1 MSLKRQLFIASL
13 LMLLIPWTGLQFVLE
28 LDTALRE
35 QSSNQL
41 SAQASRI
48 ALALSNQLPV
58 TDSRETLYATT
69 LNRAPHIDGY
79 GDDWPGYDDTEAP
92 AEVTNEPI
100 QWQAAVHGS
109 ALYLLIRV
117 QAESPVYFDPGQP
130 DQPFEHLR
138 IYWQSRDGL
147 RERHIRTPAP
157 GPVVGWRPGRE
168 PAADYQITGVWQ
180 ATGRGYQLELQLPR
194 PDENSLFSFAIHRP
208 VPDSTA
214 TGSGQTLPV
223 AGPAVNPRM
232 PRLITRLPRLE
243 AGLSASLLPGQ
254 HVRVLT
260 PEGWILADSDI
271 PAPETQAD
279 FDAMSPLEIV
289 EQISLNGLRALV
301 RYFQPLPLQLAET
314 GNQIAPEQ
322 LSERA
327 IVRHG
332 DANANLMVTT
342 ELPAGHLLV
351 LEQSLEQILALSGNT
366 LGSVIARSTLLI
378 IGLMLVLLGYA
389 SWLSWRITKLQ
400 RAVRACVDDDGRILG
415 TMPPTKARDE
425 LGDLSRQFSQM
436 VDNLQGYTRY
446 LESFSHRLSHEL
458 KTPVAVVRSSLENLS
473 QDTRPDQQAV
483 YIERAHQATDRLSQ
497 ILQGMSEAAR
507 LEQSF
512 DQAEKEV
519 FDLAIVAAQA
529 AGAYQELSPR
539 HRICYVGPVNGC
551 TLNGSPEL
559 LVQLLDKLVDNAR
572 DFTPEQG
579 RIEIDLKHRAS
590 GVELSVFNEGSTLP
604 EHLAGEIFSP
614 FVSIRDGKGQGH
626 LGQGLL
632 IVRLIAEYHG
642 GTVQATN
649 ENAGGGVRFR
659 VSLPGTGSPEH

>member
-1 MSLKRQLFIASL
+1 MSLKRQLFMASL
-13 LMLLIPWTGLQFVLE
+13 LMLLIPWAGLQFVLE

-41 SAQASRI
+41 SAQANRM

-58 TDSRETLYATT
+58 TDSRETFYATT
-69 LNRAPHIDGY
+69 LNRALNVDGY

-92 AEVTNEPI
+92 PDATHEPL
-100 QWQAAVHGS
+100 QWQAAVHGDL
-109 ALYLLIRV
+109 LYLLIRV
-117 QAESPVYFDPGQP
+117 QTASPIYFDPGQP
-130 DQPFEHLR
+130 DRPFEHVR
-138 IYWQSRDGL
+138 IYWQGSDGL

-168 PAADYQITGVWQ
+168 PAADYQISGVWQ

-194 PDENSLFSFAIHRP
+194 PKENSLFSFAIHRP
-208 VPDSTA
+208 VPDSA
-214 TGSGQTLPV
+214 AAGSRQTEPV

-232 PRLITRLPRLE
+232 PRVVTRLPRLE
-243 AGLSASLLPGQ
+243 EGLSASLLPGQ

-260 PEGWILADSDI
+260 PAGWILADSHI
-271 PAPETQAD
+271 PAPKTQAD
-279 FDAMSPLEIV
+279 FNAMSPLEIV

-301 RYFQPLPLQLAET
+301 RYFRPLPLQLPET
-314 GNQIAPEQ
+314 GDRIAPEQ
-322 LSERA
+322 LGESA

-332 DANANLMVTT
+332 DGDAHLMVTT
-342 ELPAGHLLV
+342 ELPAGHVLV

-366 LGSVIARSTLLI
+366 LGSVIVRSTFLI
-378 IGLMLVLLGYA
+378 ISLMLILLGYA
-389 SWLSWRITKLQ
+389 SWLSWRIARLQ
-400 RAVRACVDDDGRILG
+400 RAVHASVDDDGRILG
-415 TMPPTKARDE
+415 VMPPSKARDE

-446 LESFSHRLSHEL
+446 LESFARRLSHEL

-473 QDTRPDQQAV
+473 QDSRPDQQAI

-519 FDLAIVAAQA
+519 FDLAVVAAQA
-529 AGAYQELSPR
+529 AGAYQELSPQ
-539 HRICYVGPVNGC
+539 HRICYVGPANGC
-551 TLNGSPEL
+551 TLSGSPEL

-572 DFTPEQG
+572 DFTPAKG
-579 RIEIDLKHRAS
+579 RIEIGLKHQAS
-590 GVELSVFNEGSTLP
+590 GLELSVFNEGSSLP
-604 EHLAGEIFSP
+604 DHLASEIFSP
-614 FVSIRDGKGQGH
+614 FISIRDGKDQGH

-649 ENAGGGVRFR
+649 DKAGGGVRFR
-659 VSLPGTGSPEH
+659 VSLPGTGLPES